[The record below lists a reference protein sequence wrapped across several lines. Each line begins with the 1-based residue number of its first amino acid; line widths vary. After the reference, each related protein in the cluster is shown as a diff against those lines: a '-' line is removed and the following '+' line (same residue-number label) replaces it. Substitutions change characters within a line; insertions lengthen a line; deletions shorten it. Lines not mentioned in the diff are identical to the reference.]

1 MEENQQNNSP
11 MTEGREEEN
20 EENNKDDKYFFSN
33 VFSKIGNFEKNKRY
47 IQLQNDLDL
56 LKQNVRLMEEFTN
69 KEKLGKRK
77 NYTRRI
83 SWVNPEKDNNNK
95 INISKRLNNIIM
107 RKKNILDKSN
117 SVNNGK
123 LDALEVKKKNKNINR
138 NTYKNINKKDM
149 NIIINR
155 SSNMSLQNNK
165 MNKNKIY
172 KTELNNYSKLINGQQ
187 LPNILLGLDKGNE
200 SNTDIKNTNE
210 NDSSTLPIIQDYNK
224 TKKSS
229 RNRVIMLAD
238 NNIDYNRDLSINS
251 NDKIIHYKKIP
262 AIRKNLTNNTFV
274 QNFPSILN
282 SKRSNNADLNHK
294 ELPIQTDK
302 MVRKMKEK
310 NVKIKNKIN
319 HKLIKQNLID
329 WEMKSKFK
337 LVQWKYGIAEVQKYF
352 VDLQA
357 YGKPEEVELLKR
369 KTFYDYLEEL
379 VDDIKKTKEEKELKA
394 IENKY
399 GINSGEKNK
408 FGDVKKE
415 KEKEENNDINAVET
429 AINKKREFSE
439 ALKKVKKRRIK
450 EDEKRKIIE
459 RIIFDSD
466 TRRKAINNS
475 TNKLKHQKYTLN
487 RSNES
492 TKNNISKKSYQNDN
506 NISKTEIGN
515 E

>member
-138 NTYKNINKKDM
+138 NTYKNINKKDI

-187 LPNILLGLDKGNE
+187 LPNILLGSDKGNE

-210 NDSSTLPIIQDYNK
+210 NDSSTLPIIQDYNR

-329 WEMKSKFK
+329 WEMK
-337 LVQWKYGIAEVQKYF
+337 
-352 VDLQA
+352 
-357 YGKPEEVELLKR
+357 
-369 KTFYDYLEEL
+369 
-379 VDDIKKTKEEKELKA
+379 
-394 IENKY
+394 
-399 GINSGEKNK
+399 
-408 FGDVKKE
+408 
-415 KEKEENNDINAVET
+415 
-429 AINKKREFSE
+429 
-439 ALKKVKKRRIK
+439 
-450 EDEKRKIIE
+450 
-459 RIIFDSD
+459 
-466 TRRKAINNS
+466 
-475 TNKLKHQKYTLN
+475 
-487 RSNES
+487 
-492 TKNNISKKSYQNDN
+492 
-506 NISKTEIGN
+506 
-515 E
+515 